1 MQKNWQKYFSLI
13 YWKRF
18 PMIIRIVAWAKNTSI
33 IGLRGVPIYD
43 VIRFIIMEAND
54 DNITTR
60 ANSMAFS
67 FFIALFPA
75 IIFLF
80 TLIPLLPTVADYALD
95 IRESVQGILPPTSE
109 EYLFGVVEDIVSQ
122 QRSGLL
128 SFGLILAMFF
138 ASNGMSSM
146 ISGFEKNKNT
156 KTFRRRNW
164 AVKRLVALLLTIV
177 LALIFITSSG
187 LIVVGHLLINL
198 MESYFD
204 LNEISVFAFSA
215 LRWLVVTMLIYTSVA
230 VIYRYAPAVNSR
242 FPFFS
247 AGASLATFLTIV
259 ISVGFSYFVT
269 NFGQYNEL
277 YGSIGALIV
286 TLLWFNINC
295 FVLLVGFELN
305 ASIAI
310 NRDNFKSSP
319 AYAKRMLNKE
329 LTEAKDS

>member
-1 MQKNWQKYFSLI
+1 MPKNWFKYFSLI
-13 YWKRF
+13 YWKQN
-18 PMIIRIVAWAKNTSI
+18 PSIIRLIEWAKNSSI

-43 VIRFIIMEAND
+43 VIRFIFKEATD
-54 DNITTR
+54 DSITTR

-95 IRESVQGILPPTSE
+95 IRESVQGILPATSE
-109 EYLFGVVEDIVSQ
+109 EYLFGIVEDIVSR

-146 ISGFEKNKNT
+146 ISGFEKNEHT
-156 KTFRRRNW
+156 KTFRRRHW
-164 AVKRLVALLLTIV
+164 AVKRLVAILLTIV
-177 LALIFITSSG
+177 LAMVFILSSG
-187 LIVVGHLLINL
+187 LIVVGHFLITLL
-198 MESYFD
+198 ESYLD
-204 LNEISVFAFSA
+204 LNELSVFAFSA
-215 LRWLVVTMLIYTSVA
+215 LRWLIVTMLIYTSVA
-230 VIYRYAPAVNSR
+230 IIYRYAPAVKQR

-259 ISVGFSYFVT
+259 VSVGFSYFVA

-310 NRDNFKSSP
+310 NRDIFKSSP
-319 AYAKRMLNKE
+319 AYQKRLQNKV
-329 LTEAKDS
+329 LKDAEDT